1 MAETSFENKVG
12 ILSYLWMNYRE
23 DEDWKDFIE
32 YNDLGLPLAY
42 MLDNQVVELTA
53 VDEDDEEDYS
63 NGAFFIENT
72 WEMFLSKVGLEDTG
86 FDDIEEI
93 LGTDESGWGEE
104 DEDGEDYEIPVVNVS
119 GVDEEDDELGYSEG
133 YNDGY
138 ANGYT
143 SGAEAEQL
151 RVQEV
156 ISMHKRWAKEKNR
169 ASEFMFW
176 DSAGEVLTPI
186 NFEYSEEKYKQSLED
201 DGF

>member
-12 ILSYLWMNYRE
+12 ILSYLWLNYR
-23 DEDWKDFIE
+23 DHEDWKDFIAWS
-32 YNDLGLPLAY
+32 DLGLPLAY
-42 MLDNQVVELTA
+42 MLENKIVTLPS
-53 VDEDDEEDYS
+53 EEDEGTFS
-63 NGAFFIENT
+63 HATGFIDET
-72 WEMFLSKVGLEDTG
+72 WEMFLAKAGALEDTG

-104 DEDGEDYEIPVVNVS
+104 DEEDEIVELNET
-119 GVDEEDDELGYSEG
+119 DEQARKYDLGFE
-133 YNDGY
+133 
-138 ANGYT
+138 A
-143 SGAEAEQL
+143 GALAEQK

-186 NFEYSEEKYKQSLED
+186 NFEYDEEKYWED
-201 DGF
+201 LRNEGF

>member
-12 ILSYLWMNYRE
+12 ILSYLWLHYR
-23 DEDWKDFIE
+23 DHEDWKDFIAWS
-32 YNDLGLPLAY
+32 DLGLPLAY
-42 MLDNQVVELTA
+42 MLENEIVA
-53 VDEDDEEDYS
+53 IPSEEDEGTFS
-63 NGAFFIENT
+63 HATGFINET
-72 WEMFLSKVGLEDTG
+72 WDMFLTKAGALEDTG

-104 DEDGEDYEIPVVNVS
+104 DEEDEDGEDYEIPIVELN
-119 GVDEEDDELGYSEG
+119 GIDEEAQQRDYSLGFE
-133 YNDGY
+133 
-138 ANGYT
+138 A
-143 SGAEAEQL
+143 GASAEQK

-186 NFEYSEEKYKQSLED
+186 NFEYNEEKYWED
-201 DGF
+201 LRNEGF

>member
-12 ILSYLWMNYRE
+12 ILSYLWMNYRSN
-23 DEDWKDFIE
+23 EDWKDFIE

-42 MLDNQVVELTA
+42 MLENQIVELTA
-53 VDEDDEEDYS
+53 LDEDDEDDYS

-72 WEMFLSKVGLEDTG
+72 WQMFLSKVGLEDTG

-93 LGTDESGWGEE
+93 LGTDESGWDEE
-104 DEDGEDYEIPVVNVS
+104 DEDGEDYEIPVIDIS
-119 GVDEEDDELGYSEG
+119 GADEEAQEKYYSLGFE
-133 YNDGY
+133 
-138 ANGYT
+138 A
-143 SGAEAEQL
+143 GASAEQQ

-186 NFEYSEEKYKQSLED
+186 NFEYNEEKYWED
-201 DGF
+201 LRNDGF

>member
-12 ILSYLWMNYRE
+12 ILSYLWMNYRDHE
-23 DEDWKDFIE
+23 YWKDFIE

-42 MLDNQVVELTA
+42 MLENQVVELTA
-53 VDEDDEEDYS
+53 VDEDYDEEGS
-63 NGAFFIENT
+63 NGTFFIEET
-72 WEMFLSKVGLEDTG
+72 WNMFLSRAGVEDTG

-104 DEDGEDYEIPVVNVS
+104 DEEE
-119 GVDEEDDELGYSEG
+119 EEDQEQVEEPSYSEG
-133 YNDGY
+133 YNE
-138 ANGYT
+138 GYT
-143 SGAEAEQL
+143 DGHIAGAEAEQL

-186 NFEYSEEKYKQSLED
+186 NFEYSEEAYRKSLED

>member
-1 MAETSFENKVG
+1 
-12 ILSYLWMNYRE
+12 
-23 DEDWKDFIE
+23 
-32 YNDLGLPLAY
+32 
-42 MLDNQVVELTA
+42 
-53 VDEDDEEDYS
+53 
-63 NGAFFIENT
+63 
-72 WEMFLSKVGLEDTG
+72 MFLSRAGVEDTG

-104 DEDGEDYEIPVVNVS
+104 DEEEE
-119 GVDEEDDELGYSEG
+119 EEDQEQVEEPSYSEG
-133 YNDGY
+133 YNE
-138 ANGYT
+138 GYT
-143 SGAEAEQL
+143 DGHIAGAEAEQL

-186 NFEYSEEKYKQSLED
+186 NFEYSEEAYRKSLED

>member
-23 DEDWKDFIE
+23 NEDWKDFIE

-63 NGAFFIENT
+63 NGTFFIENT
-72 WEMFLSKVGLEDTG
+72 WQMFLSKVGLEDTG

-104 DEDGEDYEIPVVNVS
+104 DEEDEDGEDYEIPIVDIS
-119 GVDEEDDELGYSEG
+119 GFDEEAQQRDYSLGFE
-133 YNDGY
+133 
-138 ANGYT
+138 A
-143 SGAEAEQL
+143 GASAEQK

-186 NFEYSEEKYKQSLED
+186 NFEYNEEKYWED
-201 DGF
+201 LRNEGF

>member
-12 ILSYLWMNYRE
+12 ILSYLWMNYRNN
-23 DEDWKDFIE
+23 EDWTDFIE

-42 MLDNQVVELTA
+42 MLENQVVELTA
-53 VDEDDEEDYS
+53 LDEDDEDDYS

-72 WEMFLSKVGLEDTG
+72 WQMFLSKVGLEDTG

-93 LGTDESGWGEE
+93 LGTDESGWDEE
-104 DEDGEDYEIPVVNVS
+104 DEDSEDYEIPVIDIS
-119 GVDEEDDELGYSEG
+119 GADEEAQEKYYSLGFEAG
-133 YNDGY
+133 
-138 ANGYT
+138 T
-143 SGAEAEQL
+143 SAEQQ

-186 NFEYSEEKYKQSLED
+186 NFEYNEEKYWED
-201 DGF
+201 LRNDGF

>member
-12 ILSYLWMNYRE
+12 ILSYLWMNYR
-23 DEDWKDFIE
+23 DNEDWTDFIE

-42 MLDNQVVELTA
+42 MLENQIVELSA
-53 VDEDDEEDYS
+53 LDEDDEEDYS

-72 WEMFLSKVGLEDTG
+72 WKMFLSKVGLEDTG

-93 LGTDESGWGEE
+93 LGTDESDWN
-104 DEDGEDYEIPVVNVS
+104 EDYEIPVIDINS
-119 GVDEEDDELGYSEG
+119 ADEEGQEEELSYSEG

-143 SGAEAEQL
+143 AGAEAEQV

-169 ASEFMFW
+169 GSEFMFW

-186 NFEYSEEKYKQSLED
+186 NFEYSEERYKQSLEE

>member
-1 MAETSFENKVG
+1 MAETSFEIKVG

-23 DEDWKDFIE
+23 NEDWKDFIE

-53 VDEDDEEDYS
+53 VDEDYDEEGS
-63 NGAFFIENT
+63 NGTFFIEET
-72 WEMFLSKVGLEDTG
+72 WNMFLSMAGVEDTG

-104 DEDGEDYEIPVVNVS
+104 DEEE
-119 GVDEEDDELGYSEG
+119 EEDQEQVEEPSYSEG
-133 YNDGY
+133 YNE
-138 ANGYT
+138 GYT
-143 SGAEAEQL
+143 DGHIAGAEAEQL

-186 NFEYSEEKYKQSLED
+186 NFEYSEEAYRKSLED

>member
-12 ILSYLWMNYRE
+12 ILAYLWLNYRDHE
-23 DEDWKDFIE
+23 YWKDFIE

-42 MLDNQVVELTA
+42 MLDNQIVEIP
-53 VDEDDEEDYS
+53 VEEDDDEESS
-63 NGAFFIENT
+63 NGTFFIEET
-72 WEMFLSKVGLEDTG
+72 WNMFLGRAGVEDTG

-104 DEDGEDYEIPVVNVS
+104 DE
-119 GVDEEDDELGYSEG
+119 EEEEEEEEEELGYSEG
-133 YNDGY
+133 YNE
-138 ANGYT
+138 GYT
-143 SGAEAEQL
+143 DGHIAGAEAEQL

-186 NFEYSEEKYKQSLED
+186 NFEYDEEKYWED
-201 DGF
+201 LRNEGF

>member
-12 ILSYLWMNYRE
+12 ILAYLWLNYRDHE
-23 DEDWKDFIE
+23 YWKDFIE

-42 MLDNQVVELTA
+42 MLDNQIVEIP
-53 VDEDDEEDYS
+53 VGEDDDEESS
-63 NGAFFIENT
+63 NGTFFIEET
-72 WEMFLSKVGLEDTG
+72 WNMFLGRAGVEDTG

-104 DEDGEDYEIPVVNVS
+104 DEEEEEEEEGE
-119 GVDEEDDELGYSEG
+119 EEELGYSEG
-133 YNDGY
+133 YNE
-138 ANGYT
+138 GYT
-143 SGAEAEQL
+143 DGHIAGAEAEQL

-186 NFEYSEEKYKQSLED
+186 NFEYSEEAYRKSLED

>member
-1 MAETSFENKVG
+1 MAETSFENNVG
-12 ILSYLWMNYRE
+12 ILSYLWMNYRDHE
-23 DEDWKDFIE
+23 YWKDFIE

-42 MLDNQVVELTA
+42 MLENQVVELTA
-53 VDEDDEEDYS
+53 VDEDYDEEGS
-63 NGAFFIENT
+63 NGTFFIEET
-72 WEMFLSKVGLEDTG
+72 WNMFLSRAGVEDTG

-104 DEDGEDYEIPVVNVS
+104 DEEEE
-119 GVDEEDDELGYSEG
+119 EEDQEQVEEPSYSEG
-133 YNDGY
+133 YNE
-138 ANGYT
+138 GYT
-143 SGAEAEQL
+143 DGHIAGAEAEQL

-186 NFEYSEEKYKQSLED
+186 NFEYSEEAYRKSLED

>member
-12 ILSYLWMNYRE
+12 ILSYLWMNYRDHE
-23 DEDWKDFIE
+23 YWKDFIE

-42 MLDNQVVELTA
+42 MLENQVVELTA
-53 VDEDDEEDYS
+53 VDEDYDEEGS
-63 NGAFFIENT
+63 NGTFFIEET
-72 WEMFLSKVGLEDTG
+72 WNMFLSMAGVEDTG

-104 DEDGEDYEIPVVNVS
+104 DEDGEDYEIPIVDIS
-119 GVDEEDDELGYSEG
+119 GFDEEAQQRDYSLGFE
-133 YNDGY
+133 
-138 ANGYT
+138 A
-143 SGAEAEQL
+143 GASAEQK

-186 NFEYSEEKYKQSLED
+186 NFEYNEEKYWED
-201 DGF
+201 LRNEGF

>member
-23 DEDWKDFIE
+23 NEDWKDFIE

-53 VDEDDEEDYS
+53 VDEDDEEDSS

-72 WEMFLSKVGLEDTG
+72 WQMFLSKVGLEDTG

-104 DEDGEDYEIPVVNVS
+104 DEDGEDYEIPIVDIS
-119 GVDEEDDELGYSEG
+119 GFDEEAQQRDYSLGFE
-133 YNDGY
+133 
-138 ANGYT
+138 A
-143 SGAEAEQL
+143 GASAEQK

-186 NFEYSEEKYKQSLED
+186 NFEYSEEAYRKSLED

>member
-12 ILSYLWMNYRE
+12 ILSYLWMNYRDHE
-23 DEDWKDFIE
+23 YWKDFIE

-42 MLDNQVVELTA
+42 MLENQVVELAA
-53 VDEDDEEDYS
+53 VDEDDEEEDYS

-72 WEMFLSKVGLEDTG
+72 WQMFLSKVGLEDTG

-104 DEDGEDYEIPVVNVS
+104 DEEEE
-119 GVDEEDDELGYSEG
+119 EEDQEQVEEPSYSEG
-133 YNDGY
+133 YNE
-138 ANGYT
+138 GYT
-143 SGAEAEQL
+143 DGHIAGAEAEQL

-186 NFEYSEEKYKQSLED
+186 NFEYSEEAYRKSLED

>member
-12 ILSYLWMNYRE
+12 ILSYLWMNYRDHE
-23 DEDWKDFIE
+23 YWKDFIE

-42 MLDNQVVELTA
+42 MLENQVVELAA
-53 VDEDDEEDYS
+53 VDEDDEEEDYS

-72 WEMFLSKVGLEDTG
+72 WQMFLSKVGLEDTG

-104 DEDGEDYEIPVVNVS
+104 DEDGEEYEIPIVELN
-119 GVDEEDDELGYSEG
+119 GIDEEAQQKDYSLGYEAGS
-133 YNDGY
+133 
-138 ANGYT
+138 
-143 SGAEAEQL
+143 SAEQK

-186 NFEYSEEKYKQSLED
+186 NFEYDEEKYWED
-201 DGF
+201 LRNEGF

>member
-12 ILSYLWMNYRE
+12 ILSYLWMNYRDHE
-23 DEDWKDFIE
+23 YWKDFIE

-42 MLDNQVVELTA
+42 MLENQVVELTA
-53 VDEDDEEDYS
+53 VDEDYDEEGS
-63 NGAFFIENT
+63 NGTFFIEET
-72 WEMFLSKVGLEDTG
+72 WNMFLSRAGVEDTG

-104 DEDGEDYEIPVVNVS
+104 DEEEEE
-119 GVDEEDDELGYSEG
+119 EEDQEQVEEPSYSEG
-133 YNDGY
+133 YNE
-138 ANGYT
+138 GYT
-143 SGAEAEQL
+143 DGHIAGAEAEQL

-186 NFEYSEEKYKQSLED
+186 NFEYSEEAYRKSLED

>member
-12 ILSYLWMNYRE
+12 ILSYLWMNYRDHE
-23 DEDWKDFIE
+23 YWKDFIE

-42 MLDNQVVELTA
+42 MLENQVVELTA
-53 VDEDDEEDYS
+53 VDEDYDEEGS
-63 NGAFFIENT
+63 NGTFFIEET
-72 WEMFLSKVGLEDTG
+72 WNMFLSRAGVEDTG

-104 DEDGEDYEIPVVNVS
+104 DEEEE
-119 GVDEEDDELGYSEG
+119 EEDQEQVEEPSYSEG
-133 YNDGY
+133 YNE
-138 ANGYT
+138 GYT
-143 SGAEAEQL
+143 DGHIAGAEAEQL

-186 NFEYSEEKYKQSLED
+186 NFEYSEEAYRKSLED